1 MSEYKLKPGKIGK
14 KAVSLYKQTEERFT
28 QTFLEEDGSLK
39 PGPVGRRVTDAF
51 HKLEDGVTD
60 GYRAV
65 EKTVVGGYK
74 KVEDAFVDR
83 LLERVDEEQPGQ
95 PEQPAKDQH

>member
-1 MSEYKLKPGKIGK
+1 M
-14 KAVSLYKQTEERFT
+14 
-28 QTFLEEDGSLK
+28 
-39 PGPVGRRVTDAF
+39 TDAF

-83 LLERVDEEQPGQ
+83 FLERVDEEQPGQ